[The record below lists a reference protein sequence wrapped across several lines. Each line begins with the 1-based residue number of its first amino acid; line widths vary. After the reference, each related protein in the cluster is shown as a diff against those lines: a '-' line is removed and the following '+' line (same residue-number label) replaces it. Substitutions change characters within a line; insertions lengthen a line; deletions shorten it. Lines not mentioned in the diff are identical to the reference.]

1 MKTVRIAAIVVL
13 LLTAVSILGAN
24 YLAPAG
30 YERQFREMPQAPPSG
45 LHPLGTDELGRD
57 RWARLLY
64 GMRVSFTLAP
74 LAALLTTVL
83 AGLVGGIAGYFGG
96 WTERCCK
103 LLIDF
108 FLSVPWLFLLIT
120 VRAALPLNVS
130 PQASVAVTFAI
141 LGLLG
146 WAASARVICSGAKDL
161 MKSEFVWMARAS
173 GFSGLK
179 LIRLHL
185 LPNLRGALLAQ
196 FWISIPV
203 FIIAEANLGAL
214 GLGVAEPLPSLG
226 SLLRE
231 LQEAVTLRPEPWRL
245 LPLAVL
251 IVVISS
257 FQVLLN
263 KALLSN
269 QVLPNKQEVRA

>member
-1 MKTVRIAAIVVL
+1 MKLARIMAVVVL
-13 LLTAVSILGAN
+13 AITALTVVGAN

-30 YERQFREMPQAPPSG
+30 YEHQFRETPQAKPSPA
-45 LHPLGTDELGRD
+45 HWLGTDDLGRD
-57 RWARLLY
+57 RWSRMLY
-64 GMRVSFTLAP
+64 GMRVSLTLAP

-83 AGLVGGIAGYFGG
+83 AGLVGGIAGYCGG
-96 WTERCCK
+96 WTERFCK
-103 LLIDF
+103 ILIDL

-120 VRAALPLNVS
+120 VRAALPLNIS
-130 PQASVAVTFAI
+130 PQASVAVTFAL
-141 LGLLG
+141 LGMLG

-161 MKSEFVWMARAS
+161 MKSEFVWMARAA
-173 GFSGLK
+173 GFSGMK

-185 LPNLRGALLAQ
+185 LPNLRGALFAQ

-231 LQEAVTLRPEPWRL
+231 LQDAVTLRPEPWRF

-251 IVVISS
+251 IVVISA

-263 KALLSN
+263 K
-269 QVLPNKQEVRA
+269 QEVRV